1 MSTPTNHPARHPPQA
16 PNAAATPSQQQHLG
30 AFSSPAP
37 RSVPSPAAQRST
49 QQAGKSPFNTT
60 SGASGS
66 AMAASASQNHPS
78 SKTLIGSSPA
88 AATGGGGG
96 GGAGS
101 SGAGAISFDSPGAL
115 NIGLNALAGLEG
127 GVGMGIS
134 MSGMSGLG
142 LGMGLTSSMGGRPDD
157 TEQRKRLEAI
167 IATLRARPGRVSR
180 EGMERLARQLGLS
193 SEVMS
198 DTYSVAGGAGEQQLL
213 LAHTSFMLDI
223 TFRDAAVAGVTLQF
237 GELSQGVQK
246 HAASAA
252 KVFKADLE
260 PGPGEASINLSL
272 DRFAKNLEKLARL
285 DHLSIFKDAKPEVS
299 CFEAIA
305 GVYNSLQKLFE
316 HEKKAAMHLF
326 DVSKPHAHEKATR
339 EVLCKKS
346 GRPRMNAN
354 SAVGLSLEYWME
366 KRLVFQKP
374 DKKESGAEDTSMDV
388 DDEGDQYDESA
399 NRIFS
404 LTIEC
409 ESSPAQLYPSMR
421 VSDAWV
427 SDAVEKPSD
436 PNDLFGSPVIDW
448 LDPPPTYA
456 GGSEAAQNDPM
467 ALDGNSIGKLPNVRF
482 VAKLNPPLVV
492 PLSTAQNILTSV
504 NVQMNQES
512 LKWSTSLEA
521 LVLKPDDES
530 TSGLTTDITKEYHN
544 IRNVFVVDKNGK
556 EQDRRHEATLYVN
569 KAEVACVLDEIP
581 FDHPRQLV
589 QILPVLR
596 QYAHL
601 TSLLQSALQPSQSPA
616 DQLTQHGGNI
626 PTPPPEKADGHQ
638 STLPISIALAGIDP
652 SGASSPILTVTY
664 PRPSSSSASG
674 QPTINTPIESLDD
687 LLGGLSFSLPADAA
701 AAAGTDVDMAMSGT
715 ESDLFGDGGSAS
727 DKKTS
732 PALFDPSAPPPT
744 ITLAAS
750 ILPNADVTIA
760 AQDLL
765 PELQHQDGGGDAGKT
780 AKEEEVAGAEGE
792 AGAAEKKAKT
802 EEERRKEQEE
812 EARRVRVL
820 GRMGRA
826 LELCGDVG
834 VWVEW
839 VGDRIGGGEEGR

>member
-16 PNAAATPSQQQHLG
+16 PNAAATPSQQQQHLG

-37 RSVPSPAAQRST
+37 RSVPSPADQRRT
-49 QQAGKSPFNTT
+49 QQAGKSPFNT
-60 SGASGS
+60 SGAATSS
-66 AMAASASQNHPS
+66 AMVASASQSHPTVS
-78 SKTLIGSSPA
+78 SASGSKTLIGSSPA
-88 AATGGGGG
+88 AAT
-96 GGAGS
+96 A
-101 SGAGAISFDSPGAL
+101 AISFDSPGAL
-115 NIGLNALAGLEG
+115 NIGLGALAGLEG

-167 IATLRARPGRVSR
+167 IATLKARPGRVSR

-193 SEVMS
+193 SEVLS
-198 DTYSVAGGAGEQQLL
+198 DSHGEQQLL

-223 TFRDAAVAGVTLQF
+223 VFRDNVVHNVSLQF
-237 GELSQGVQK
+237 GELSEGVQK
-246 HAASAA
+246 HNGSAA
-252 KVFKADLE
+252 KVLKEDLSPA
-260 PGPGEASINLSL
+260 PGKASINLSL

-285 DHLSIFKDAKPEVS
+285 DHLSIFKDSKPEVS

-326 DVSKPHAHEKATR
+326 DVSKPYVHEKAAR

-346 GRPRMNAN
+346 GRPRMNVN

-366 KRLVFQKP
+366 RRLVFQKP
-374 DKKESGAEDTSMDV
+374 QKKDASGNDTGMDI
-388 DDEGDQYDESA
+388 DDENDYDESG

-409 ESSPAQLYPSMR
+409 ESSPAQLYPSIR

-436 PNDLFGSPVIDW
+436 PNDLFGSPAIDW
-448 LDPPPTYA
+448 LDPPATYS
-456 GGSEAAQNDPM
+456 GGSETAQNDPM
-467 ALDGNSIGKLPNVRF
+467 ALDGNSIEKLPNVRF

-492 PLSTAQNILTSV
+492 PLNTAQNILASV

-521 LVLKPDDES
+521 LVLKPDEEAA
-530 TSGLTTDITKEYHN
+530 TGLATDITKEYHN
-544 IRNVFVVDKNGK
+544 VRNVFVVDKDGR
-556 EQDRRHEATLYVN
+556 EQDRRHETTLYVN
-569 KAEVACVLDEIP
+569 KAEVACILDEIP

-589 QILPVLR
+589 QVLPVLR

-601 TSLLQSALQPSQSPA
+601 STLLQSAFQTHYAADESQN
-616 DQLTQHGGNI
+616 DTL
-626 PTPPPEKADGHQ
+626 PTPPPDSTTAPQ
-638 STLPISIALAGIDP
+638 STLPISISLTGIDP
-652 SGASSPILTVTY
+652 SGTSSPTLTVTY
-664 PRPSSSSASG
+664 PRPSSPSSA
-674 QPTINTPIESLDD
+674 PRTKPIDSLDD
-687 LLGGLSFSLPADAA
+687 LFDGLSFTPGASSLGLD
-701 AAAGTDVDMAMSGT
+701 TAMSGT
-715 ESDLFGDGGSAS
+715 DADLFGDSSTTGATDTKSS
-727 DKKTS
+727 L
-732 PALFDPSAPPPT
+732 LFDPSAPPPT

-750 ILPNADVTIA
+750 VLPNADVAIA

-765 PELQHQDGGGDAGKT
+765 RELSGGDGGK
-780 AKEEEVAGAEGE
+780 AKEEGAE
-792 AGAAEKKAKT
+792 AGPDAKG
-802 EEERRKEQEE
+802 EEERKKEQEK
-812 EARRVRVL
+812 EASRMRVL

-839 VGDRIGGGEEGR
+839 VGGRMGKEE